1 LDQAEREQEETD
13 GRDEIAGAPQELV
26 VAELGSGDGGALA
39 TFARGRK
46 QLGGIARLGGRRR
59 VDDVLVLRAL
69 HATDEDVGGP
79 DAQQKDARDDEPVA
93 HKPVNGAHGA
103 RILAAGALAVNPP
116 PCDTLGGMVLR
127 WVFVPRLSYDVGAS
141 LQARLVAARLTGPP
155 DCALATEHEPV
166 VTLGLR
172 AGAADLLLSADDLA
186 RRGIALRRAPRGGL
200 ATYHGP
206 GQLVLYPIVDLRGL
220 GVRRFVA
227 LLEEAAVAVAA
238 AAGVRAMRRPGHP
251 GAWVG
256 EAKVAS
262 IGIRVVHGVSSHGLA
277 VNLAGDCTP
286 FTWIRPCGMT
296 AGSVAS
302 LEAVGGRR
310 LDVAAAARVAVARLA
325 AGLGARPE
333 EIAHA
338 SLEGFC
344 DG

>member
-1 LDQAEREQEETD
+1 
-13 GRDEIAGAPQELV
+13 
-26 VAELGSGDGGALA
+26 
-39 TFARGRK
+39 
-46 QLGGIARLGGRRR
+46 
-59 VDDVLVLRAL
+59 
-69 HATDEDVGGP
+69 
-79 DAQQKDARDDEPVA
+79 
-93 HKPVNGAHGA
+93 
-103 RILAAGALAVNPP
+103 
-116 PCDTLGGMVLR
+116 MVLR
-127 WVFVPRLSYDVGAS
+127 WAFVPRLSYDLGAA
-141 LQARLVAARLTGPP
+141 LQERLVAARLTGAS

-166 VTLGLR
+166 VTLGRR
-172 AGAADLLLSADDLA
+172 AGSADVLLPAEELA

-206 GQLVLYPIVDLRGL
+206 GQLVLYPIVDLRRL

-227 LLEEAAVAVAA
+227 LLEEAALVVAA
-238 AAGVRAMRRPGHP
+238 AAGVRGLRRPGHP
-251 GAWVG
+251 GVWVG

-262 IGIRVVHGVSSHGLA
+262 IGIRVVHGISSHGLA
-277 VNLAGDCTP
+277 VNLTGDSAP

-310 LDVAAAARVAVARLA
+310 LELAAAARVAVARLA

-333 EIAHA
+333 EIAHG